1 MAEAAKG
8 NMPLAVLGRSGLVV
22 SRLAY
27 GAWVSF
33 GIQLDVDKSALSSEA
48 ESEGAYQLMVHA
60 FKGNSVVIFAFS
72 NSLFTLIGIR
82 VKIT

>member
-1 MAEAAKG
+1 MAEPAERK
-8 NMPLAVLGRSGLVV
+8 MPLAVLGRSGLVV

-33 GIQLDVDKSALSSEA
+33 GIQLDVDKSVLSSEA

-60 FKGNSVVIFAFS
+60 FKGTVTSVGIIVLSPIVC
-72 NSLFTLIGIR
+72 SLSFE
-82 VKIT
+82 